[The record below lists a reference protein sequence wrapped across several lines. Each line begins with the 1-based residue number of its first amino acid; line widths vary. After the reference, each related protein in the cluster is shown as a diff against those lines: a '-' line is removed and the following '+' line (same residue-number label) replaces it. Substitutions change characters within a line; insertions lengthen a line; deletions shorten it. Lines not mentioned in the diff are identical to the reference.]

1 MNGLWTARIA
11 ASCIATLLS
20 APLGAQDSPGTAFAD
35 GAAVD
40 LAAGSWDGRY
50 HFPGVY
56 CATFPIAERATR
68 RISALFSGSAVSLV
82 RVEYGAPIEV
92 YLVSSTMPASLTA
105 GDEHAAQL
113 ASARAFAASLPHLY
127 RVEESASPMGP
138 MLRKSMTNV
147 THPASDQD
155 PFPLAMRFVDA
166 PGEVRTVAESRLF
179 ARSPDRFEVVAV
191 AGLRAGA
198 TPREIELV
206 RELVSTFAD
215 DLTASLQDCTATMP
229 RRTR

>member
-1 MNGLWTARIA
+1 MTAKILIIDDDKFTREVLRKILERDPLIA
-11 ASCIATLLS
+11 KRQPEIFMA
-20 APLGAQDSPGTAFAD
+20 AD
-35 GAAVD
+35 GVAGVEVFERERPGLVIVD
-40 LAAGSWDGRY
+40 LFMPKMDG
-50 HFPGVY
+50 F
-56 CATFPIAERATR
+56 
-68 RISALFSGSAVSLV
+68 AVCKRL
-82 RVEYGAPIEV
+82 RE
-92 YLVSSTMPASLTA
+92 
-105 GDEHAAQL
+105 L